1 MGEKGHIIDFSKIE
15 LDRDGKTTVYD
26 GRTGEKFDNRV
37 TVGYMYY
44 LKLHHLVDDKIHARS
59 TGPYSLV
66 TQQPLGVK
74 TYEAIVKGEPIP
86 QPGIP
91 ESFRVMLKELQSLG
105 MDVVVQDKDGNEI
118 DMRQNFDDE
127 ETGFDM
133 RDVAGSETVT
143 NENELLNDYTIKD
156 ADAGFDD
163 PSVLD
168 DDNSAP
174 AESSSDEVNLDD

>member
-15 LDRDGKTTVYD
+15 LVRDGKTTVYD

-44 LKLHHLVDDKIHARS
+44 LKLHHLVDDKIMPVPPAPTLWSLSSLWAARPS
-59 TGPYSLV
+59 SAASASARWRSGLWKLTVLLTPWQEILTVKSDDVEGR
-66 TQQPLGVK
+66 VK

-105 MDVVVQDKDGNEI
+105 LDVVVQDKEGNEI

-127 ETGFDM
+127 ET
-133 RDVAGSETVT
+133 RLRYA
-143 NENELLNDYTIKD
+143 
-156 ADAGFDD
+156 
-163 PSVLD
+163 
-168 DDNSAP
+168 
-174 AESSSDEVNLDD
+174 